1 MKRRVFLKAGLTAG
15 QIAIAAKAGLLWPAA
30 VLATDWPANAFLATS
45 FEDAVATLFA
55 GEPVEESER
64 VQLEAQGI
72 AENGATV
79 PIAVRTDLA
88 GPLTVT
94 LFSVNNPTPA
104 VGRFEA
110 LAAAGWL
117 LCHSHQDGEVGRCGR
132 RGDRRRQALQRP
144 TPYPGDGGR
153 LRLSKSEAGNPKE
166 VTTWL
171 ERNGHTRC
179 GRG

>member
-104 VGRFEA
+104 VGRFR
-110 LAAAGWL
+110 LSPQL
-117 LCHSHQDGEVGRCGR
+117 DGYFATRIKMAKSGDVVAVVTADGRHYSA
-132 RGDRRRQALQRP
+132 RRRIQVTA
-144 TPYPGDGGR
+144 GG
-153 LRLSKSEAGNPKE
+153 
-166 VTTWL
+166 
-171 ERNGHTRC
+171 C
-179 GRG
+179 G